1 MPGNKITISA
11 NVLKQADEA
20 RDAKQ
25 RAAKGATSDWDV
37 KVYKERKRKR
47 G

>member
-1 MPGNKITISA
+1 M
-11 NVLKQADEA
+11 LKQADEA